1 LTFVDQVH
9 GADVVRVGRSPA
21 GSGAGG
27 PARGDGMVTEIAG
40 IPLVILTADCLPI
53 ILADPGHKVVA
64 AVHAGWRGTFEM
76 IAANAVKVM
85 VDAGADPAAI
95 EARFGPYIGGCCY
108 EVGEDLY
115 ARFAEKFALPAAP
128 VKPSLDLGRLNRS
141 ILIES
146 GVRPQGIKAV
156 GLCTRD
162 DPGLFYSWRRDGVTG
177 RQAAVAAIMTP
188 AFQTNRLSK
197 HGLSNQSQN
206 PGVSRQFG

>member
-1 LTFVDQVH
+1 MTFVDQVH
-9 GADVVRVGRSPA
+9 GADVVRVGRSTA

-53 ILADPGHKVVA
+53 ILADPGHKIVA

-115 ARFAEKFALPAAP
+115 AKFAEKFALPP
-128 VKPSLDLGRLNRS
+128 SPGRPSLDLGRLNRS

-146 GVRPQGIKAV
+146 GVRPQGIQAV

-188 AFQTNRLSK
+188 EFQTNWLSK